1 MKKLSG
7 LMFAMVGLI
16 FYVFVPARVDAQN
29 APSQGTTAHLLVTVE
44 ARHGSDIPEI
54 TRRDVMV
61 HEGHDRDEVTNWI
74 PAQGDN
80 AALELF
86 ILLDD
91 ESNASL
97 GTQLDELRKFIESQP
112 PSTKVGVA
120 YMQNGIGK
128 IQQNLTSDHALAAQ
142 SLRLPMGIGG
152 VNGSPYFSL
161 SDLVKRW
168 PASAARREV
177 LMITDGI
184 DRYYGSGDLDDPYLS
199 AAIDDAQRA
208 GIVVFGIYTPSV
220 GHFGHSYWQT
230 YWGQLYLSKLADQ
243 TGGEAYYIGFNGPP
257 VTFKPYLEDLDRHLS
272 HQYLLE
278 FVPKL
283 EKKSGWRKVKISTE
297 VPNAELVSPDKVYV
311 QAAER

>member
-1 MKKLSG
+1 MKNFSG
-7 LMFAMVGLI
+7 LVVAVIGLLLS
-16 FYVFVPARVDAQN
+16 VFPGRVLAQN
-29 APSQGTTAHLLVTVE
+29 GASAHLLVTVE
-44 ARHGSDIPEI
+44 ARHGNDIPELSQ
-54 TRRDVMV
+54 RDVMV
-61 HEGHDRDEVTNWI
+61 QEGHDRDQVTNWI
-74 PAQGDN
+74 PAQGDH
-80 AALELF
+80 ADLELF

-91 ESNASL
+91 GSNASL
-97 GTQLDELRKFIESQP
+97 GTQLDELRKFMEAQP
-112 PSTKVGVA
+112 ASTKIGVA
-120 YMQNGIGK
+120 YMQNGIAK
-128 IQQNLTSDHALAAQ
+128 VQQNLTSDHAAAAK
-142 SLRLPMGIGG
+142 SLRLPMGMAGI
-152 VNGSPYFSL
+152 NGSPYFSI

-168 PASAARREV
+168 PQSTARREV
-177 LMITDGI
+177 LVISDGI

-243 TGGEAYYIGFNGPP
+243 TGGESYYIGFNGPP
-257 VTFKPYLEDLDRHLS
+257 VDFNPFLQDLDRHLS

-283 EKKSGWRKVKISTE
+283 EKKSGWRKVKVSTE
-297 VPNAELVSPDKVYV
+297 VPNAELVSVDKVYV